1 MNEKSKQDYKICYD
15 ILDAIGSGG
24 YGTVFKGKEKK
35 TNELRAIKVI
45 DLNKIVENLLYN
57 YDPGEIKEQ
66 LKLCI
71 NGFITEFENMK
82 IC

>member
-35 TNELRAIKVI
+35 KMNW
-45 DLNKIVENLLYN
+45 
-57 YDPGEIKEQ
+57 EQ
-66 LKLCI
+66 
-71 NGFITEFENMK
+71 
-82 IC
+82 